1 MKKNK
6 VLMTVS
12 VFLMVSSLILII
24 CTLNGVIEG
33 TKNDAVVYGMLF
45 VAGGF
50 FVFHNIRK
58 LRELEEG

>member
-33 TKNDAVVYGMLF
+33 TRNDTVVYGMLF

-58 LRELEEG
+58 SRELEEG